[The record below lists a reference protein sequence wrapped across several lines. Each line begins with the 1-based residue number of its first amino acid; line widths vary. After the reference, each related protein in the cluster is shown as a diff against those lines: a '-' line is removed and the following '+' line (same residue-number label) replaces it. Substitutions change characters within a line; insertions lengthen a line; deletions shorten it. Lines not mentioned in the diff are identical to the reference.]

1 MLLQGTLE
9 YLAPEVLDQWIA
21 KTQGLEPVPCDAAA
35 ADIWSLGVVLL
46 EVSTG
51 KNPFR
56 VRP

>member
-9 YLAPEVLDQWIA
+9 YPAPEVLDQWIA
-21 KTQGLEPVPCDAAA
+21 KNQGLEPVPCDAAA
-35 ADIWSLGVVLL
+35 ADIWILGVVLL

-56 VRP
+56 VSL

>member
-9 YLAPEVLDQWIA
+9 NLAPEVLDQWIA